1 MAFDQIKYIN
11 EYKKKHKKQFKVE
24 LDIPEMEELEKM
36 LQENGLTKTQF
47 LKNAIEDLRKKTQ
60 KNKDKTK

>member
-11 EYKKKHKKQFKVE
+11 EYKKAHKKQFKVE

-36 LQENGLTKTQF
+36 LQENGLNKTQF
-47 LKNAIEDLRKKTQ
+47 LRGAIDDLRKKMQ
-60 KNKDKTK
+60 KNKGKTK